1 MNENLRPS
9 WGLTSTTLA
18 GLLLLAG
25 SSTSNAAVGNLSFD
39 TNKFTI
45 KTATVGAQTF
55 KCRAYEGIVY
65 VANPVD
71 TNYQSMNIYVPEQY
85 FEGKSIGG
93 YDARTA
99 PIFMPI
105 TVGGYMPGRPGRL
118 GGGMEGPGG
127 PGGPFGGP
135 GGPEGGFG
143 GPGGPGGQI
152 RGASHDTI
160 TVALSKG
167 LIVAA
172 PGARGRTQKDQSGA
186 FYGKAPACIVDLK
199 AAVRF
204 LRHNAKVL
212 PGDVDKIISNG
223 TSAGGALSA
232 LLGAT
237 GDNPD
242 YEPYLKA
249 IGAAEESDATF
260 AASCYCP
267 ITDLDQADAAYEWLF
282 NGINSYAGMRGRGEL
297 TSDQIKVSDQL
308 KTLFPAFLN
317 SLGLKKSDG
326 AVLSL
331 DSNGDGSFKEYVKS
345 FVIASAQKAATEAKE
360 LSGLGWMTIKDGTV
374 TDIDLAKFAAY
385 ATRMKTPPAF
395 DSLDLRS
402 PENNLFG
409 TATADSRHFTEFSK
423 DTSSDHT
430 MADDAVVK
438 MMNPVRYIG
447 ASATKTALN
456 WRIRHGTA
464 DRDTSLAVPVILT
477 TKLRNSGC
485 TVDFAM
491 PWGRGHGGDYDLDEL
506 FVWIQKI
513 CP

>member
-1 MNENLRPS
+1 MNGNFKAS
-9 WGLTSTTLA
+9 WRLTSTAFA
-18 GLLLLAG
+18 GLLLISA
-25 SSTSNAAVGNLSFD
+25 SSTSNAAVSNLSFD
-39 TNKFTI
+39 ANKFTI
-45 KTATVGAQTF
+45 KTATVGTQTF

-65 VANPVD
+65 FANPVD

-93 YDARTA
+93 YSATTA

-118 GGGMEGPGG
+118 GGGMGGPGG

-135 GGPEGGFG
+135 GGPDGGFG
-143 GPGGPGGQI
+143 GPGGPGGQM
-152 RGASHDTI
+152 RGPSHDSI
-160 TVALSKG
+160 AVALSKG
-167 LIVAA
+167 LVVAA
-172 PGARGRTQKDQSGA
+172 PGARGRTLKDQSGA
-186 FYGKAPACIVDLK
+186 YYGKAPACIVDLK

-204 LRHNAKVL
+204 LRHNAKLL
-212 PGDVDKIISNG
+212 PGNVDKIISNG
-223 TSAGGALSA
+223 TSAGGALSS

-249 IGAAEESDATF
+249 IGAADGSDAIF

-282 NGINSYAGMRGRGEL
+282 NGVNSYSGMRGRGEL
-297 TSDQIKVSDQL
+297 TSDQMKVSDQL

-317 SLGLKKSDG
+317 SLELKKSDG
-326 AVLSL
+326 TALTL
-331 DSNGDGSFKEYVKS
+331 DSKGDGSFKEYVKS
-345 FVIASAQKAATEAKE
+345 FVIAAAQKAAKE
-360 LSGLGWMTIKDGTV
+360 GKDLSGLSWMTIKDGTV
-374 TDIDLAKFAAY
+374 TDIDFAKFAAY

-409 TATADSRHFTEFSK
+409 TATIDNRHFTDFSK
-423 DTSSDHT
+423 DASSDHS
-430 MADDAVVK
+430 MADAAVVK

-447 ASATKTALN
+447 ASATRTALK
-456 WRIRHGTA
+456 WRIRHGTV
-464 DRDTSLAVPVILT
+464 DRDTSLAIPVILT
-477 TKLRNSGC
+477 TKLQNCGC

-491 PWGRGHGGDYDLDEL
+491 PWGQGHGGDYDLDEL
-506 FVWIQKI
+506 FAWIEKI
-513 CP
+513 CQ